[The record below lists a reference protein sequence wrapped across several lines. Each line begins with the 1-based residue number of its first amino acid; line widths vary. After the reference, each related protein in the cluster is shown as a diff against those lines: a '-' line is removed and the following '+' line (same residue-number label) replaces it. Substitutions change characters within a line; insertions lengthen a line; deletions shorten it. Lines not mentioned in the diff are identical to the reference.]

1 MSKASEP
8 IAFSKVN
15 VTTPV
20 TKEYRIH
27 GSAMPTED
35 NPRPQIF
42 VSTIFAKNHVFA
54 KAKFFK
60 ILEKKY
66 KIKATKGLIINC
78 ERIPEPS
85 FKEVQNYGVRF
96 IYRSRSGVHNAY
108 KECRAISRC
117 GAVDHILRELAGRH
131 KLKRSAVDIISVETI
146 PFESLRR
153 AKTMEFA
160 DENVEFPVFTKILN
174 TRSLLIPA
182 EYNPSE

>member
-1 MSKASEP
+1 M
-8 IAFSKVN
+8 
-15 VTTPV
+15 TTPI

-27 GSAMPTED
+27 GSAMPTEGD
-35 NPRPQIF
+35 PRPQIF
-42 VSTIFAKNHVFA
+42 VATIFTKNHVFA

-66 KIKATKGLIINC
+66 KIKASKGLIINC

-85 FKEVQNYGVRF
+85 FKEVQNYGIRF

-117 GAVDHILRELAGRH
+117 GAVDHVLRELAGRH
-131 KLKRSAVDIISVETI
+131 KLKRSAVDIISVEAI

-153 AKTMEFA
+153 SKTMEFA

-174 TRSLLIPA
+174 TKSLLIPSD
-182 EYNPSE
+182 YNPSD

>member
-1 MSKASEP
+1 MTNP
-8 IAFSKVN
+8 I
-15 VTTPV
+15 

-35 NPRPQIF
+35 CPRPQVF
-42 VSTIFAKNHVFA
+42 VATIFTKNHVFA

-66 KIKATKGLIINC
+66 KIKASRGLIINC
-78 ERIPEPS
+78 EQIPEPS

-96 IYRSRSGVHNAY
+96 VYRSRSGIHNGY

-117 GAVDHILRELAGRH
+117 GAVDYVLRELAGRH
-131 KLKRSAVDIISVETI
+131 KLKRSAVDIIGVEVV
-146 PFESLRR
+146 PVEQLKR

-174 TRSLLIPA
+174 TKSLLIPA